1 MHSSRPTLRFKQVFA
16 PVALAAASFMVSHT
30 AVAQT
35 GPNVQLYGIVDA
47 GVTRVSGMPGG
58 SVTQMASGIM
68 EGSRWGL
75 RGNEDLGGGYRAI
88 FTLENR
94 FEVDTGSLSSRP
106 ISGNRLPDRL
116 STATALG
123 LSAGLNATI
132 QNLNAAIAN
141 ESLGVNVGSS
151 GNRQFDRQAFVGLI
165 TPVGAVLAGR
175 QYTPVFEIVANFDS
189 METQSALAAGQIVAF
204 PSGAIDIRLSNTLQ
218 YRIQKGGV
226 TANLMYGMG
235 EADTATN
242 SGVNR
247 FYGFMAM
254 YKGDGFSVGA
264 GYNTRNND
272 VGRKSLTNT
281 AVGGSLDVGPGTLGV
296 LYVTNKD
303 RNPSVNGIRTNSDL
317 VAAGLNNLVAN
328 AYANALQ
335 QDGQLFHVGYQVTFG
350 ANTVTFSVNSFN
362 DGTSVNADARSFG
375 VAHTYA
381 LSKRTDLNFIV
392 ARVNN
397 NANSQVALGGNGYL
411 GGFTRAAGVDSTSI
425 AFGVRHRF

>member
-106 ISGNRLPDRL
+106 ISGSRLPDRL
-116 STATALG
+116 STAAALG
-123 LSAGLNATI
+123 LNPALNPFVQAVNSGLTT
-132 QNLNAAIAN
+132 

-189 METQSALAAGQIVAF
+189 MKTQSGLAANQVASF
-204 PSGAIDIRLSNTLQ
+204 PPSVDIRLSNTLQ
-218 YRIQKGGV
+218 YRIQQGGV

-272 VGRKSLTNT
+272 VGNKSLTNT

-303 RNPSVNGIRTNSDL
+303 RNPSVNGIRTNTAL
-317 VAAGLNNLVAN
+317 GANANTIAN
-328 AYANALQ
+328 AYATALQ

-362 DGTSVNADARSFG
+362 DGTAINADARSFG

-381 LSKRTDLNFIV
+381 LSKRTDLNFV
-392 ARVNN
+392 LARVNN

>member
-1 MHSSRPTLRFKQVFA
+1 MHLSRPTLRFKQVFA

-58 SVTQMASGIM
+58 SVTQLSSGIM

-116 STATALG
+116 STAAALG
-123 LSAGLNATI
+123 LNTALNPLVQAVNSGLTT
-132 QNLNAAIAN
+132 

-175 QYTPVFEIVANFDS
+175 QYTPVFEILANFDS
-189 METQSALAAGQIVAF
+189 MKTQSGLAANQVASF
-204 PSGAIDIRLSNTLQ
+204 PPSVDIRLSNTLQ
-218 YRIQKGGV
+218 YRIQQGGV

-272 VGRKSLTNT
+272 VGNKSLTNT

-303 RNPSVNGIRTNSDL
+303 RNPSVNGIRTNTAL
-317 VAAGLNNLVAN
+317 GGNANTIAN
-328 AYANALQ
+328 AYATALQ

-362 DGTSVNADARSFG
+362 DGTAINADARSFG

-381 LSKRTDLNFIV
+381 LSKRTDLNFV
-392 ARVNN
+392 LARVNN

>member
-1 MHSSRPTLRFKQVFA
+1 MIASNFRILPS
-16 PVALAAASFMVSHT
+16 AAAAALLFAT
-30 AVAQT
+30 AASSAQPT
-35 GPNVQLYGIVDA
+35 VQLYGIVDA
-47 GVTRVSGMPGG
+47 GVTRVSGLTGG
-58 SVTQMASGIM
+58 TVTQVASGIM

-106 ISGNRLPDRL
+106 ISGSQLPDRL
-116 STATALG
+116 SSAAALG
-123 LSAGLNATI
+123 LPGALNGAVQT
-132 QNLNAAIAN
+132 LNSQIAN

-151 GNRQFDRQAFVGLI
+151 GNRLFDRQAFLGLV
-165 TPVGAVLAGR
+165 TPVGAFIAGR

-189 METQSALAAGQIVAF
+189 MKTQSALAAGQLVTF

-218 YRIQKGGV
+218 YRIQQGGV

-272 VGRKSLTNT
+272 VGQKSLTNT

-303 RNPSVNGIRTNSDL
+303 RNPSVNAIRTS
-317 VAAGLNNLVAN
+317 AALGPFANTVAN
-328 AYANALQ
+328 AYATALQ

-362 DGTSVNADARSFG
+362 DGTAANADSRSFG

-381 LSKRTDLNFIV
+381 LSKRTDLNFV
-392 ARVNN
+392 LARVNN

-425 AFGVRHRF
+425 SFGVRHRF